1 MNVAGK
7 VLCRT
12 TASDWSEQLRDAIR
26 STDELA
32 AAVGLDAR
40 DLPVAHGAQD
50 AFPLLVPRAFAGRM
64 RRGDPDDPLLRQ
76 VLVAAE
82 EELTVP
88 GFDTDPVGELSRY
101 ADEPGLLQK
110 YSGRALLIATGHCA
124 VNCRYCFRRHY
135 PYAEQALTRSERLTH
150 IDALVA
156 DESIGEIILS
166 GGDPLLLA
174 DRELAAVARRI
185 AGASRPITLRVH
197 TRLPV
202 VIPDRIT
209 ADLLGALTTE
219 GLRSVV
225 VLHSNHAQEIDAATA
240 AAIRHMRDAGIT
252 VLNQSVLLAGVN
264 DDAHTLARLSDALFA
279 AGALPYYLHQLD
291 PVAGAAHFAVD
302 DLRARRIAGRLAD
315 LRPGYLVP
323 RLMREEAGAG
333 SKRALTPIYEGCDAS
348 GETDF

>member
-1 MNVAGK
+1 MSGA
-7 VLCRT
+7 LRIA
-12 TASDWSEQLRDAIR
+12 TASGWSEQLRDAIR
-26 STDELA
+26 SADELA
-32 AAVGLDAR
+32 AAVGLDPCQ
-40 DLPVAHGAQD
+40 LPAAQAAQG
-50 AFPLLVPRAFAGRM
+50 AFPLLVPRAFAARM
-64 RRGDPDDPLLRQ
+64 RRGDPGDPLLRQ
-76 VLVAAE
+76 VLVAPE

-88 GFDTDPVGELSRY
+88 GFDGDPVGELSRY
-101 ADEPGLLQK
+101 ADRPGLLQK

-124 VNCRYCFRRHY
+124 INCRYCFRRHY
-135 PYAEQALTRSERLTH
+135 PYGEQALTRSERLAR
-150 IDALVA
+150 IGELVA

-174 DRELAAVARRI
+174 DRELGAVARHI

-202 VIPDRIT
+202 VIPDRVT
-209 ADLLGALTTE
+209 EGLLAALTLE

-225 VLHSNHAQEIDAATA
+225 VLHSNHAQEIDPATA

-264 DDAHTLARLSDALFA
+264 DDPHTLARLSDALFA

-302 DLRARRIAGRLAD
+302 DLRARRIAGTLAD

-323 RLMREEAGAG
+323 RLMREETGAG
-333 SKRALTPIYEGCDAS
+333 SKRALTPIYESCDAS
-348 GETDF
+348 GETDT

>member
-1 MNVAGK
+1 MSGPLRLASS
-7 VLCRT
+7 
-12 TASDWSEQLRDAIR
+12 SDWSEQLRDAIR

-40 DLPVAHGAQD
+40 ALPVAHGAQG

-64 RRGDPDDPLLRQ
+64 QRGDPDDPLLRQ
-76 VLVAAE
+76 VLVAPE

-88 GFDTDPVGELSRY
+88 GFDGDPVGELTRY
-101 ADEPGLLQK
+101 ADRPGLLQK

-124 VNCRYCFRRHY
+124 INCRYCFRRHY
-135 PYAEQALTRSERLTH
+135 PYGEQALPRSERLAR
-150 IDALVA
+150 IDALVE

-174 DRELAAVARRI
+174 DRELAAIARRI
-185 AGASRPITLRVH
+185 PGAPRPITLRVH

-202 VIPDRIT
+202 VIPDRVT
-209 ADLLGALTTE
+209 EGLLAALTVE

-240 AAIRHMRDAGIT
+240 IAIRRMRDAGIT

-333 SKRALTPIYEGCDAS
+333 SKRALTPLYASGDAS
-348 GETDF
+348 GATDT

>member
-1 MNVAGK
+1 MSDTLRLA
-7 VLCRT
+7 T
-12 TASDWSEQLRDAIR
+12 SSDWSEQLRDAIR

-32 AAVGLDAR
+32 AELGLEPR
-40 DLPVAHGAQD
+40 ELPVAEAAQG
-50 AFPLLVPRAFAGRM
+50 AFPLLVPRAFAARM
-64 RRGDPDDPLLRQ
+64 RRGDRNDPLLRQ

-82 EELTVP
+82 EERSVA

-124 VNCRYCFRRHY
+124 INCRYCFRRHY
-135 PYAEQALTRSERLTH
+135 PYGEQALTRGERLAR
-150 IDALVA
+150 IDELVE

-174 DRELAAVARRI
+174 DRELAAIARRI
-185 AGASRPITLRVH
+185 AGAPRPITLRVH

-209 ADLLGALTTE
+209 AGLLAALATE
-219 GLRSVV
+219 ELRSVV
-225 VLHSNHAQEIDAATA
+225 VLHSNHAQEIDTNTA
-240 AAIRHMRDAGIT
+240 AAIRRMREAGIT
-252 VLNQSVLLAGVN
+252 VLNQAVLLAGVN
-264 DDAHTLARLSDALFA
+264 DDPHTLARLSDALFA

-302 DLRARRIAGRLAD
+302 DARARRIAGELAE

-323 RLMREEAGAG
+323 RLTREVAGAG
-333 SKRALTPIYEGCDAS
+333 SKRILAPLYADSGKCGEGDA
-348 GETDF
+348 